1 MTAGPGSGGPVPT
14 AGWDLGHLRAGL
26 AVVGLLAAVGAP
38 LTWWLRG
45 GRGAL
50 WVLAGLAIVAAFFTV
65 GTLAVVAA
73 GRINDEYTLGAALAS
88 YLVKVVLLGVLLVT
102 ARDQSWVDGPALAW
116 SVLAGTLA
124 WVGTHIHRVFT
135 SPIYYVDPRPP
146 TRPEH
151 I

>member
-1 MTAGPGSGGPVPT
+1 VTAGTGSGGPTGGAPV

-26 AVVGLLAAVGAP
+26 AVVGLLAAVGGP

-50 WVLAGLAIVAAFFTV
+50 WALAGLAIVAAFFTV

-73 GRINDEYTLGAALAS
+73 GRINDEYTLGAALGS

-116 SVLAGTLA
+116 AVLAGTLA

-135 SPIYYVDPRPP
+135 SRIYYVDPHPP
-146 TRPEH
+146 GRS
-151 I
+151 